1 MKKIQ
6 FIPKDLLTE
15 KIIDPPKPASMFV
28 PKWFKAL
35 SPYID
40 EDVKSHR
47 SKRRRVNL
55 TAKTCM
61 PLFDSISAGYM
72 ITLPCDVNFVDRNVY
87 GHRAN
92 WEVSWNVVSSHGKE
106 QVQGINLPDIYEE
119 TPLKFEAMWRVRPPK
134 GYSLLYTHPFYH
146 YDLPFFTATG
156 IVDADVYDSAINLP
170 FFIRKDFFGVLEKGT
185 PIAQIIPIKRESWS
199 SELLEYDPDYQFAID
214 NIKLKVFRS
223 YKKRFWNRKQYT

>member
-1 MKKIQ
+1 MKKIE
-6 FIPKDLLTE
+6 FIPIDLLTE
-15 KIIDPPKPASMFV
+15 KIIEPPKPASMFV
-28 PKWFKAL
+28 PQWFKKL
-35 SPYID
+35 SPFID

-61 PLFDSISAGYM
+61 PVFDSMSTGYI

-92 WEVSWNVVSSHGKE
+92 WEVSWNVISSHGKE

-119 TPLKFEAMWRVRPPK
+119 APLKFEAMWRVKPPK

-146 YDLPFFTATG
+146 YDLPFFTTTG
-156 IVDADVYDSAINLP
+156 IVDADVYGSAINLP

-185 PIAQIIPIKRESWS
+185 PIAQVIPIKRESWS
-199 SELLEYDPDYQFAID
+199 SEVLKHDPDYQFASD
-214 NIKLKVFRS
+214 NLRLKVFRS
-223 YKKRFWNRKQYT
+223 YKKRFWIRKKYT

>member
-1 MKKIQ
+1 MKKIK

-28 PKWFKAL
+28 PQWFKKL

-40 EDVKSHR
+40 EDIKSHR

-61 PLFDSISAGYM
+61 PIFDSISTGYM
-72 ITLPCDVNFVDRNVY
+72 ITLPCDVNFVDRNIY

-119 TPLKFEAMWRVRPPK
+119 APLKFEGMWRVIPPR

-146 YDLPFFTATG
+146 YDLPFFTTTG
-156 IVDADVYDSAINLP
+156 IVDADQYGAVINLP

-185 PIAQIIPIKRESWS
+185 PIAQVIPIKRESWH
-199 SELLEYDPDYQFAID
+199 SEVLKHDPDYQFASD
-214 NIKLKVFRS
+214 NLRLKVFRS
-223 YKKRFWNRKQYT
+223 YKKRFWNRKNYT